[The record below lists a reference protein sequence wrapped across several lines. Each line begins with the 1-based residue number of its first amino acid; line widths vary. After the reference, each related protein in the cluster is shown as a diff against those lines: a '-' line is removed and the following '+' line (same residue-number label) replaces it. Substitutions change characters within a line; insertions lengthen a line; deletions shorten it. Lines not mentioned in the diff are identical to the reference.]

1 MIARSRV
8 KIDEYPAVRNT
19 PKYVSKIFYGVTGEW
34 YKGFGGNVEYTT
46 ESYK

>member
-1 MIARSRV
+1 MI
-8 KIDEYPAVRNT
+8 IYQYPAVENK
-19 PKYVSKIFYGVTGEW
+19 PKYVSKISDAVTGER